1 MENARKQSASFNKV
15 SQPSPSLLLKCLR
28 KAEIKAEMPSLSRIK
43 IAFMF
48 HFLFLAKE

>member
-1 MENARKQSASFNKV
+1 MENNHPASVKSSSAIPIPPIEMAQK
-15 SQPSPSLLLKCLR
+15 
-28 KAEIKAEMPSLSRIK
+28 KAEIKAEMPSLSKIK